1 MQISAAK
8 VSGFAPSP
16 ATRPAVAGPAPVDLT
31 KLAVA
36 KDNVKMAVS
45 AGAALDQVNAELSG
59 VLVNISA

>member
-1 MQISAAK
+1 VQISAAK
-8 VSGFAPSP
+8 VSSFAPSP

-36 KDNVKMAVS
+36 QDNVKMAVS
-45 AGAALDQVNAELSG
+45 AGAALGQVNAELSG